1 MSYKIVNKFYVGGL
15 QKFDQYTML
24 NPIDNNQIMSL
35 LTRYKQKNINI
46 ALSSYSVIFILCSGL
61 NNAKH

>member
-24 NPIDNNQIMSL
+24 NPIDNNEIMSL
-35 LTRYKQKNINI
+35 LTSYKK
-46 ALSSYSVIFILCSGL
+46 L
-61 NNAKH
+61 